1 MSTQAGAESLD
12 RTVQRGGSVVPPAGA
27 NLSFLVPAALLCV
40 VFLIPT
46 RLTFMPL
53 GNAGR
58 PAVIVGVAL
67 LVLWALTLAVR
78 HGLPAGGQPLRWVVL
93 AYLVIEA
100 NGYATGYG
108 RGLVELESNSADRAM
123 IVRLAM
129 AGIILVIADGPRTRA
144 HLDRL
149 LQLLIGLGVVVGLVG
164 MIQFFLGVDLQ
175 RHIHIPGLRPLIDL
189 VEIRNRG
196 SGEGVSR
203 VAGLSTHYIEYGVV
217 LGMLSPL
224 AVHLALFTPT
234 PGQRLI
240 RWGAVV
246 VILAAVPMSV
256 SRSGIVA
263 LAVGMSVLAA
273 VWSWRL
279 RYNALIIAMV
289 ALVMFRAVA
298 PGVLGTL
305 RALFTNLEH
314 DPSVEGR
321 TKDYAIVFPM
331 IFDRPVWG
339 RGVGTF
345 LPERYIVLDNQ
356 VLYTLVSSGVVGLIA
371 FFGLYVSGMMI
382 ARSIRRRARAAEDRH
397 LAQALCA
404 AIAAGLLASF
414 TFDALGFVQFRSV
427 LCVMLGLVGALWRLS
442 RTRPSDPVMA
452 HGDPR
457 GRITRPRWPDFG
469 WVGRSGTTPPTGLGR
484 R

>member
-1 MSTQAGAESLD
+1 
-12 RTVQRGGSVVPPAGA
+12 
-27 NLSFLVPAALLCV
+27 
-40 VFLIPT
+40 
-46 RLTFMPL
+46 
-53 GNAGR
+53 
-58 PAVIVGVAL
+58 
-67 LVLWALTLAVR
+67 
-78 HGLPAGGQPLRWVVL
+78 
-93 AYLVIEA
+93 
-100 NGYATGYG
+100 
-108 RGLVELESNSADRAM
+108 
-123 IVRLAM
+123 
-129 AGIILVIADGPRTRA
+129 
-144 HLDRL
+144 
-149 LQLLIGLGVVVGLVG
+149 
-164 MIQFFLGVDLQ
+164 
-175 RHIHIPGLRPLIDL
+175 
-189 VEIRNRG
+189 
-196 SGEGVSR
+196 VSR

-217 LGMLSPL
+217 LGMLAPI
-224 AVHLALFTPT
+224 AVHLALFASTS
-234 PGQRLI
+234 GQRLV

-246 VILAAVPMSV
+246 LIVAAVPMSV
-256 SRSGIVA
+256 SRSGILA

-289 ALVMFRAVA
+289 GVVMFRAVA

-305 RALFTNLEH
+305 RALFTNLEN

-321 TKDYAIVFPM
+321 TKDYAIVVPM
-331 IFDRPVWG
+331 IYDRPLWG

-371 FFGLYVSGMMI
+371 FFGLFVSGMMV
-382 ARSIRRRARAAEDRH
+382 ARSIRRRASTTQDRH

-404 AIAAGLLASF
+404 SIAAGLLASF

-442 RTRPSDPVMA
+442 GTRPSHPVVTQP
-452 HGDPR
+452 DTR

-469 WVGRSGTTPPTGLGR
+469 WVDRATGSSVTEPGR